1 MFRVQTSVQHH
12 LAEKKSRQTL
22 AEQYIHGDINKR
34 TRPVVWRRCGR
45 RPRGRTRG
53 HHASGREGDS
63 RLETGGGD
71 IDVAAA
77 LGRTLQEGEL
87 GDTPR
92 WRISGSSSS
101 TSCRVGWDERV
112 AAACEGVVG
121 NEQRAASSLP

>member
-1 MFRVQTSVQHH
+1 MWCG
-12 LAEKKSRQTL
+12 
-22 AEQYIHGDINKR
+22 GDAGVAPAAARAGTMRAAGKV
-34 TRPVVWRRCGR
+34 TRGWRR
-45 RPRGRTRG
+45 
-53 HHASGREGDS
+53 A
-63 RLETGGGD
+63 GGD